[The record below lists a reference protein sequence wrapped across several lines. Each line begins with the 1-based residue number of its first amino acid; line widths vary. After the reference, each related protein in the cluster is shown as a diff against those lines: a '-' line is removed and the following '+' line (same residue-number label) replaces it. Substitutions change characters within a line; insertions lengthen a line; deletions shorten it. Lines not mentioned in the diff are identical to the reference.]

1 MDEGEVPQVMPAKK
15 PSAKAKKM
23 STVMREYHRGKLKT
37 SAGKKVTDPKQ
48 AMAIAYSEASRVA
61 KKKKAGK

>member
-1 MDEGEVPQVMPAKK
+1 
-15 PSAKAKKM
+15 
-23 STVMREYHRGKLKT
+23 MREYHRGKLKT